1 MDSMDRA
8 IFAALYLEHSR
19 FTWVHFTP
27 HGTVRGGLGDAYL
40 RRPANWF

>member
-8 IFAALYLEHSR
+8 VFAALYLEHTR

-27 HGTVRGGLGDAYL
+27 HGTVPGGRGFVHL
-40 RRPANWF
+40 RRPADWP